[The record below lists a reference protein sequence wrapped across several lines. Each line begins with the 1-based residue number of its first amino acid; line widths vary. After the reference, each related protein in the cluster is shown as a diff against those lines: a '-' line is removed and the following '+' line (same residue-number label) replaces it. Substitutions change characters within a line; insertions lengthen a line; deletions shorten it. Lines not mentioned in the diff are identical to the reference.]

1 MTELIKLKFTGVH
14 LDELLAFLEEAD
26 IKEHQVIDIQAGM
39 MLSKGHNID
48 KTFVKYAEVQLS
60 EVFESFETDKDI
72 AIPINDIKKVAEV
85 LKIYKSREDI
95 TTVNGEFQCK
105 VDEQNN
111 RYVAC
116 ILQFKSSKMST
127 KVNLGEITMIQYLPT
142 DVWKRLTVTDN
153 YQCKFTLSSADLQ
166 SIAKL
171 LKFETDIVKN
181 AVKDIKKFVIEFSSS
196 VLIRSYDK
204 KWDITCTEVDSNI
217 ESKLELVFS
226 NLLIEKMNKAEDYI
240 IYLSIIGSNYCLI
253 IEQSNSQTKYLVAGQ
268 KYDINA
274 KF

>member
-14 LDELLAFLEEAD
+14 LDALLAFLEEAD
-26 IKEHQVIDIQAGM
+26 IKEHQVIDTQAGM

-60 EVFESFETDKDI
+60 EVFESFETDKDVV
-72 AIPINDIKKVAEV
+72 IPINDIKKITEV

-116 ILQFKSSKMST
+116 ILQFKSSKIST

-153 YQCKFTLSSADLQ
+153 YQCKFALSSTDLQ

-204 KWDITCTEVDSNI
+204 KWDISCTEVDSNI
-217 ESKLELVFS
+217 ENKLELVFS
-226 NLLIEKMNKAEDYI
+226 NLLIEKMNKAEDYV
-240 IYLSIIGSNYCLI
+240 IYLSMIGSNYCLI

>member
-1 MTELIKLKFTGVH
+1 MTELIKLKLTGVH
-14 LDELLAFLEEAD
+14 LDALLAFLEEAD
-26 IKEHQVIDIQAGM
+26 IKEHQVIDIQAGT

-60 EVFESFETDKDI
+60 EVFDSFETDKDVV
-72 AIPINDIKKVAEV
+72 IPINDIKKITDV

-111 RYVAC
+111 RHVAC

-153 YQCKFTLSSADLQ
+153 YQCKFTLSKDDLQ

-204 KWDITCTEVDSNI
+204 KWDISCTEVDSNI
-217 ESKLELVFS
+217 ENKLELVFS
-226 NLLIEKMNKAEDYI
+226 NLLIEKMNKAEDYV
-240 IYLSIIGSNYCLI
+240 IYLSMIGSNYCLI
-253 IEQSNSQTKYLVAGQ
+253 IEQNNSQTKYLVAGQ